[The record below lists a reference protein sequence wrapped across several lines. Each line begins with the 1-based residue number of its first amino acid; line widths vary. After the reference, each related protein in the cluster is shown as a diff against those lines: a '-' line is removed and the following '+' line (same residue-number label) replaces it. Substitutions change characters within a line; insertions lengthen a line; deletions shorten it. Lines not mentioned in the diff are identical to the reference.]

1 MIKSEKKKIPK
12 RRQFDDPAFQSMM
25 YAKMN
30 NSVFAYLDTDIKK
43 TLISVM
49 WDVWTERN
57 KIRTC
62 SACRGG
68 FMRRANNQIYCSDSC
83 SGRAARKRQKER
95 KDMEEEIRREI
106 RAEMKSKSDADGGAK
121 SRERI
126 KSGLNGILRSRG
138 VEIAETSEDKKIR
151 KNERFL
157 QEWLPVGAKASSV
170 PGIDGNS
177 K

>member
-1 MIKSEKKKIPK
+1 MIKNEKKKIPR
-12 RRQFDDPAFQSMM
+12 RRQFDDPVFQSMM

-30 NSVFAYLDTDIKK
+30 NPVFADLDIDVKK

-57 KIRTC
+57 RFRTC
-62 SACRGG
+62 NVCHRG
-68 FMRRANNQIYCSDSC
+68 FMRRANQLYCSQFC
-83 SGRAARKRQKER
+83 SGKAARKRQKER

-106 RAEMKSKSDADGGAK
+106 RAEMKSKGDADDGAK

-138 VEIAETSEDKKIR
+138 VEIAETSEDKKTR

-170 PGIDGNS
+170 PDIDGNS
-177 K
+177 E